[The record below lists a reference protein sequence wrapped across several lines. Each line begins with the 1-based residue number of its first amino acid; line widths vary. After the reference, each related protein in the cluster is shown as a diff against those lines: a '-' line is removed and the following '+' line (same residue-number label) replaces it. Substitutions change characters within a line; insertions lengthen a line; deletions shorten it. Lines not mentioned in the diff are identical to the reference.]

1 MAVAAEK
8 IPVFTIATETSAS
21 DDAGGILRQFLDGWR
36 RARAD
41 RAARDAFAELDGAT
55 LRDIGLDADE
65 VARAQVAE
73 NFMPRAWAA

>member
-1 MAVAAEK
+1 MAVTAEK
-8 IPVFTIATETSAS
+8 FPVFATEVGAS
-21 DDAGGILRQFLDGWR
+21 SPAGAGGILRQFMDGWR
-36 RARAD
+36 RARAE

-73 NFMPRAWAA
+73 NFVPRAWVA